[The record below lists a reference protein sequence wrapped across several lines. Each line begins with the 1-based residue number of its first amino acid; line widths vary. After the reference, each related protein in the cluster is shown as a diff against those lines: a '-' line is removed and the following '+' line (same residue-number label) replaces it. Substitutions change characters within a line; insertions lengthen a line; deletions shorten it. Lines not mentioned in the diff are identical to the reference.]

1 VKRLWRRGV
10 RSRLPAAT
18 VRVSAAIG
26 ALALLASGCAS
37 DAQGVTGDEPLLI
50 AAAADLRPAFT
61 VLGEDF
67 EEMTGEE
74 VAFVFG
80 SSGQLA
86 QQLIEGA
93 PMDLYASANVSFVE
107 QVLAAGVG
115 DPDTQATYAFGRIT
129 IWSSDTGPS
138 SWASLEEVAADGDV
152 SNIAIANPEHAPYG
166 TAAKQAFE
174 TVGEWDRVEPK
185 LVFGE
190 NVADT
195 QRLAATGNADVA
207 IVALSLALA
216 ADEAGDGSWTLIDEE
231 LHAPLQQDLIVVAD
245 DPQRAALAARF
256 IEHVNSDEGREVMR
270 RFGFLLPGERA
281 TTAAA
286 P

>member
-1 VKRLWRRGV
+1 MKRSWRRGSLA
-10 RSRLPAAT
+10 SR
-18 VRVSAAIG
+18 SAARVRAGAAIV
-26 ALALLASGCAS
+26 ALALLASGCGS
-37 DAQGVTGDEPLLI
+37 DALGGTGDEPLLI
-50 AAAADLRPAFT
+50 AGAADLRPAFT
-61 VLGEDF
+61 VLGETF
-67 EEMTGEE
+67 EEATGEDIE
-74 VAFVFG
+74 FVFG

-107 QVLAAGVG
+107 QVLDAGVG

-129 IWSSDTGPS
+129 IWSSAVGAGG
-138 SWASLEEVAADGDV
+138 WGSLEELAADDGV
-152 SNIAIANPEHAPYG
+152 TNIAIANPEHAPYG
-166 TAAKQAFE
+166 TAAKQALE

-216 ADEAGDGSWTLIDEE
+216 ADEAGEGSWTLIDED
-231 LHAPLQQDLIVVAD
+231 LHEPLQQDLIVVAED
-245 DPQRAALAARF
+245 ARRAALAARF
-256 IEHVNSDEGREVMR
+256 IDHVGSDEGREVMR

-281 TTAAA
+281 A
-286 P
+286 PAPAP